1 GRTRAAPGGAK
12 AGGIVVG
19 APIAQLVEL
28 RTFNPQVAGSSP
40 AGGTGAPHARR
51 PLDQPGPRWDTGGMS
66 APTTSA
72 PALRIGPLE
81 LASPVVLAPMAGVTN
96 VAFRSLCR
104 EIEREQQ
111 GSVSGLYVCEMVT
124 ARALVE
130 RQPATLHMAAFAPD
144 ESPRSLQLYTVDAEY
159 TYAAAK
165 MIVDED
171 MADHIDINFGCPV
184 PKVTRRGGGSAIPY
198 KRRLFRSIV
207 AGADRATEGTDI
219 PVTVKMRVGI
229 DDEHRT
235 HLDAGRIA
243 VDEGARAV
251 ALHARTAAQRY
262 SGEADWSQISRLVE
276 HVGAVS
282 DVPVLGNGDIFSAED
297 AVRMREE
304 TGCAGVV
311 IGRGCLGRP
320 WLFSELAARL
330 DGRDAPTPPTL
341 GEVSRIMYRHGE
353 LLAEHHGEDK
363 GMLDIRKH
371 VSWYLR
377 GFPAGSGKRV
387 ALSGVRTLADLAE
400 LLADLPADEPFPA
413 DGYGP
418 RGRQGS
424 ASKVLLPEGWLDDP
438 EDDAA
443 ALEGAEVHN
452 SGG

>member
-1 GRTRAAPGGAK
+1 
-12 AGGIVVG
+12 
-19 APIAQLVEL
+19 
-28 RTFNPQVAGSSP
+28 
-40 AGGTGAPHARR
+40 
-51 PLDQPGPRWDTGGMS
+51 MS
-66 APTTSA
+66 APTTA
-72 PALRIGPLE
+72 PASALRIGTFD
-81 LASPVVLAPMAGVTN
+81 LASPVILAPMAGVTN
-96 VAFRSLCR
+96 VAFRTLCR
-104 EIEREQQ
+104 ELEREQQ
-111 GSVSGLYVCEMVT
+111 GTVSGLYVCEMIT

-130 RQPATLHMAAFAPD
+130 RQPGTLHMATFAPD
-144 ESPRSLQLYTVDAEY
+144 ENPRSLQLYTVDEKY

-165 MIVDED
+165 MIVDENL
-171 MADHIDINFGCPV
+171 ADHIDINFGCPV

-207 AGADRATEGTDI
+207 AAAVRATEGTDI

-229 DDEHRT
+229 DDEHHT

-243 VDEGARAV
+243 VEEGAQAV

-297 AVRMREE
+297 AVRMRDE

-320 WLFSELAARL
+320 WLFSELAAAL
-330 DGRDAPTPPTL
+330 SGREAPTPPTL

-353 LLAEHHGEDK
+353 LLAQHHGEQK
-363 GMLDIRKH
+363 GMREIRKH
-371 VSWYLR
+371 VAWYLR
-377 GFPAGSGKRV
+377 GFPAGSEKRV
-387 ALSGVRTLADLAE
+387 GLSGVLTLDDLAE
-400 LLADLPADEPFPA
+400 LLADLPSDTPFPA

-424 ASKVLLPEGWLDDP
+424 PSKVLLPEGWLDDP
-438 EDDAA
+438 EDDAV
-443 ALEGAEVHN
+443 ALEGADAEN